1 MNVSVD
7 RKEKMMLK
15 IKDNIDLKEL
25 EKFGFELDECGL
37 YYKKDFI
44 AECFDGEEN
53 HQILIYI
60 NKRNIVLEVMNNDY
74 TYHSFDD
81 ELGRI
86 EDTLYDLIKADLV
99 EKI

>member
-1 MNVSVD
+1 
-7 RKEKMMLK
+7 MLK
-15 IKDNIDLKEL
+15 IKDNTDLKEL

-44 AECFDGEEN
+44 AEYFDGEEN

-60 NKRNIVLEVMNNDY
+60 SKRNIVLEVMNNDY

-81 ELGRI
+81 EVGGI
-86 EDTLYDLIKADLV
+86 ENTLYDLIQAGIV